1 MRIACLLL
9 LGLLPLGPLPLGNCQ
24 DAEEGAP
31 ILSERAT
38 LARDLARAW
47 GTRTFEVFQ
56 GEQVVER
63 VVLTAA
69 QVQRGEQHFLEL
81 VLDRHRPPG
90 AEHPERLLTRLTLDD
105 GLTPFEVRLWEAT
118 EERPQLANLAVAGG
132 KLTGRARGKGVVRN
146 VPEPVVSES
155 SLILLAALV
164 PREEDANLRFARLV
178 FGQRGVTVE
187 LDERLVFDGFE
198 DRDEQRV
205 ARIEHRDP
213 RGRILGVLWFDAE
226 GMLVQRSVGAR
237 DPLLWRLAVEEED
250 EREPR

>member
-1 MRIACLLL
+1 MRIACTLL
-9 LGLLPLGPLPLGNCQ
+9 LGLLPTWTVQ
-24 DAEEGAP
+24 DAGEDMP
-31 ILSERAT
+31 VLPERAAA
-38 LARDLARAW
+38 ARDLVQAW
-47 GTRTFEVFQ
+47 GTRTFEVFE
-56 GEQVVER
+56 GERLVER
-63 VVLTAA
+63 VVLTASE
-69 QVQRGEQHFLEL
+69 VRRGGEQFLEF
-81 VLDRHRPPG
+81 VLDRHRPPTD
-90 AEHPERLLTRLTLDD
+90 AHPQRLLTRLTLD
-105 GLTPFEVRLWEAT
+105 GRLTPFEVRLWEAGP
-118 EERPQLANLAVAGG
+118 ERPQLAHLAVARG

-178 FGQRGVTVE
+178 FGQRGVTVA

-237 DPLLWRLAVEEED
+237 DPLLWRFAVEEED

>member
-9 LGLLPLGPLPLGNCQ
+9 LGLLPLGESQ

-31 ILSERAT
+31 ILSQRAA
-38 LARDLARAW
+38 LARDLVETW

-56 GEQVVER
+56 DEELVER

-90 AEHPERLLTRLTLDD
+90 AEHPERLLTRLALDQ
-105 GLTPFEVRLWEAT
+105 GLTPFEVRLWEAS
-118 EERPQLANLAVAGG
+118 EERPQLASLAVSRG
-132 KLTGRARGKGVVRN
+132 KLTGRVRGKGVVRN

-155 SLILLAALV
+155 SLILFAALL
-164 PREEDANLRFARLV
+164 PREEDAHRRVARLT
-178 FGQRGVTVE
+178 FGKQGVTVG
-187 LDERLVFDGFE
+187 LDERVVFDGFE
-198 DRDEQRV
+198 ERGDRRL

-213 RGRILGVLWFDAE
+213 RGKVLGVMWFDEE
-226 GMLVQRSVGAR
+226 GQLVERSVGGR
-237 DPLLWRLAVEEED
+237 KKLVWRPEVLEED
-250 EREPR
+250 ER